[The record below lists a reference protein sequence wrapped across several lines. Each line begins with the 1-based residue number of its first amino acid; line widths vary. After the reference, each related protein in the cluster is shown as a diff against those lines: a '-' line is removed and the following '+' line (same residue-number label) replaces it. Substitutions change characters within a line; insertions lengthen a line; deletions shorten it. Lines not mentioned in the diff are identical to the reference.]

1 MIQVYKG
8 VSGGGCVCVRGEGV
22 YVREGEGVCVREG
35 EVNITDL
42 DLRPSCLLI
51 VQEMVIQCV
60 NRLHQLLTMFSPSS

>member
-1 MIQVYKG
+1 M
-8 VSGGGCVCVRGEGV
+8 
-22 YVREGEGVCVREG
+22 REGEGVCVREG

-60 NRLHQLLTMFSPSS
+60 NRLHQLLTVFSPSS

>member
-1 MIQVYKG
+1 MG
-8 VSGGGCVCVRGEGV
+8 DGV

-60 NRLHQLLTMFSPSS
+60 NRLHQLLTVFSPSS